1 MKKAKSVQGR
11 LESKNVTAEKD
22 ESIAQEIA
30 HNKGEIIRSQ
40 HNLPR
45 VLPKYF
51 QCCVAIIM

>member
-30 HNKGEIIRSQ
+30 HNKEKLSDLSTI
-40 HNLPR
+40 
-45 VLPKYF
+45 F
-51 QCCVAIIM
+51 QEFCLNIFSAA